1 MKQLKKFFETQKG
14 CDEFEFRSTAG
25 LIPLSAV
32 AILCYA
38 GLTIGLYIWGKY
50 AIAWQNIVS
59 VCFLFL
65 MMIGVL
71 SMMYIMY
78 RRIKHNMTFTRK
90 NINLIRNIG
99 AGLNICMIAI
109 FMCSFSHILREPLL
123 FGMYILIG
131 LLEFLVDLTASILVK
146 GEAIQEEQNLTI

>member
-50 AIAWQNIVS
+50 AIAWQNIVY
-59 VCFLFL
+59 VCFLFFSISTAL
-65 MMIGVL
+65 IT
-71 SMMYIMY
+71 
-78 RRIKHNMTFTRK
+78 MT
-90 NINLIRNIG
+90 IS
-99 AGLNICMIAI
+99 AS
-109 FMCSFSHILREPLL
+109 SFSWVSIFSLL
-123 FGMYILIG
+123 SGSKPG
-131 LLEFLVDLTASILVK
+131 RT
-146 GEAIQEEQNLTI
+146 